1 MHIIKR
7 CFGVVL
13 AVLASSC
20 VAMDV
25 PQPGAGNKIAIL
37 GWGSLIHCPGN
48 LKANLRGFENFRA
61 GGPGLYVQYSR
72 VSGMS
77 SEDTKFL
84 SLAITNGVKGKE
96 IPVYYAISHGTLSD
110 AITALE
116 KREGLGS
123 NYKKYIGMINLT
135 DNTFRHVDDET
146 DQIISGRIDQSRY
159 FQDNAMLQRIR
170 AWAETNGIDA
180 VIWTDL
186 PPTYKKQTFTYDA
199 QKEFLDTLNQKALLR
214 SYAYFQ
220 ITPSEIRAATK
231 NGSGNKLMEHV
242 KMRLGAILNGRDSNG
257 KRYAEYMTADW
268 ARLYNKGKPCDQ

>member
-1 MHIIKR
+1 MRIINR

-13 AVLASSC
+13 AVLASSS

-25 PQPGAGNKIAIL
+25 PQGGAGDKIAIL

-48 LKANLRGFENFRA
+48 LKTDLRGFENFRA

-146 DQIISGRIDQSRY
+146 DQIVSGRIDQSRY
-159 FQDNAMLQRIR
+159 FPDNAMLQRIKN
-170 AWAETNGIDA
+170 WAEAKGISA

-186 PPTYKKQTFTYDA
+186 PPTYKKEAFTYDA
-199 QKEFLDTLNQKALLR
+199 QKAFFDSLNQKSLLR
-214 SYAYFQ
+214 SYAYFK

-231 NGSGNKLMEHV
+231 NDSGNKLMGYIEG
-242 KMRLGAILNGRDSNG
+242 RLGAVLNGRDSNG
-257 KRYAEYMTADW
+257 KRYAEYTTADW
-268 ARLYNKGKPCDQ
+268 ARIYNKGKPCDR